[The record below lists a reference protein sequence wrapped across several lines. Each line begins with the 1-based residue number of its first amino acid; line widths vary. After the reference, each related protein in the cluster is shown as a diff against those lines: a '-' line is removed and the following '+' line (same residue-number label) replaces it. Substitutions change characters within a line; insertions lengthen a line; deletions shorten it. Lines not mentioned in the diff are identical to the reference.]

1 VGVVSSFEKRK
12 RFTRLSMGFSK
23 KLPNLAAA
31 VALHVAYYNF
41 CWRLRRPGKSGQLT
55 PTPAMQAG
63 LVDTLWTIEDLYS
76 AVMKQQA
83 EKKHRARVEKLLRKL
98 VLSE

>member
-1 VGVVSSFEKRK
+1 MK

-23 KLPNLAAA
+23 KLANLAAA
-31 VALHVAYYNF
+31 AALQVAYYNF
-41 CWRLRRPGKSGQLT
+41 CWRLRKPGSSGKLT

-63 LVDTLWTIEDLYS
+63 LVDTLWTIEDLYD

-83 EKKHRARVEKLLRKL
+83 EKKRAARYAKLLNKL
-98 VLSE
+98 RSM